1 MDEKSY
7 SKVAIDKFMNENLF
21 FKDEKLKKY
30 FDRNEQRDLTKFRSR
45 VHQKFSNNDFEKI
58 MYVLVTDSIRD
69 IILDTIGEITEKF
82 KASGDL
88 IVSGGE
94 AFNLYVD
101 FNDRIITSDIDAK
114 FVPRIRAD
122 TKYFGKL
129 QALKLLLWDELGKQA
144 KKLNTRVKNRLNSM
158 RSKYPKVFKFLG
170 IGFKNSGPY
179 VTRRYTLIK
188 KKKTSDTNSPGKG
201 DVFIDVELFA
211 LDLNIRFFSPES
223 GRITDNTI
231 GGILDIPFM
240 RPKEFGY
247 EVAQTKLRGIVY
259 RNALSGKI
267 TNNQKIYIASREFL
281 IEDIYLMHKLKLRP
295 EKKEKDRRRLVK
307 LSQLFNKNITAS
319 ESIDDV
325 YKKVMGKLNLKTSK
339 SRNATGNVSVS
350 KARKV
355 NPNNYRKYTTEPS
368 KERISKQIVHGL
380 KPLINNTKAEGY
392 ENSHGNKRF
401 NLKKLKWVKESNKA
415 YVKNEVPLRPKQ
427 AMNIPKNINATKTL
441 YGYNPNRDKWINKDV
456 LNAAAT
462 IPFIGLKN

>member
-1 MDEKSY
+1 
-7 SKVAIDKFMNENLF
+7 
-21 FKDEKLKKY
+21 
-30 FDRNEQRDLTKFRSR
+30 
-45 VHQKFSNNDFEKI
+45 
-58 MYVLVTDSIRD
+58 
-69 IILDTIGEITEKF
+69 
-82 KASGDL
+82 
-88 IVSGGE
+88 
-94 AFNLYVD
+94 
-101 FNDRIITSDIDAK
+101 
-114 FVPRIRAD
+114 
-122 TKYFGKL
+122 
-129 QALKLLLWDELGKQA
+129 
-144 KKLNTRVKNRLNSM
+144 M

-325 YKKVMGKLNLKTSK
+325 YKKVRGKL
-339 SRNATGNVSVS
+339 
-350 KARKV
+350 
-355 NPNNYRKYTTEPS
+355 
-368 KERISKQIVHGL
+368 
-380 KPLINNTKAEGY
+380 
-392 ENSHGNKRF
+392 NSHGNKRF

-427 AMNIPKNINATKTL
+427 AMNIPKNINTSKTL
-441 YGYNPNRDKWINKDV
+441 YGYNPNRDKWINKDI
-456 LNAAAT
+456 LNAAAA